1 MKETGLKDGYL
12 VGFFYQPE
20 KNLPIEK
27 VILMS
32 RLVNKYKNVL
42 LKKRD
47 RILVLLLVL
56 PPLCDDHV
64 CAYTCVSLSF
74 IRKWN
79 KNRFVNNHLA

>member
-1 MKETGLKDGYL
+1 MKETGLKDSYL
-12 VGFFYQPE
+12 VGFFYPPE

-47 RILVLLLVL
+47 RILVLLLVSATI
-56 PPLCDDHV
+56 V
-64 CAYTCVSLSF
+64 
-74 IRKWN
+74 
-79 KNRFVNNHLA
+79 